1 MKRWVLLLA
10 ISTAC
15 AWSQTLDLSCLD
27 KLASKAKDANEV
39 NLDPNQIRAAMQF
52 IPHEEKDSAELDQ
65 GTRKL
70 IAGLQLVTVRNF
82 EFEKAGEFLDSD
94 LQPIRAQLAKLK
106 GWGKIVDSKEKDEH
120 SEVYMF
126 TEDGKPTGIAVID
139 VEPKELSV
147 VLVKGTSSL
156 ADIGKLHGM
165 MGLPNIKIGSQLKSP
180 PKNNR

>member
-1 MKRWVLLLA
+1 MKKWVLLLA
-10 ISTAC
+10 VSATA
-15 AWSQTLDLSCLD
+15 AWSQTIDLSSLE
-27 KLASKAKDANEV
+27 KLASKAKETNEV
-39 NLDPNQIRAAMQF
+39 NLDPSQIRAAMQF
-52 IPHEEKDSAELDQ
+52 IPHDDKDSVEFDQ
-65 GTRKL
+65 STKKL
-70 IAGLQLVTVRNF
+70 IAGLQLITVRNF
-82 EFEKAGEFLDSD
+82 EFENAGEFKDSD
-94 LQPIRAQLAKLK
+94 LEPIRSQLAKLK

-165 MGLPNIKIGSQLKSP
+165 MGLPNIKIGSQLRAT
-180 PKNNR
+180 PKNNH